1 MERISKYLLALPL
14 SILLLLG
21 CIIPSALVLWM
32 SVYDNG
38 FSPVAYQSVVSGVY
52 LGILVRTAT
61 TSLLVA
67 LLCVVFGYPVAYYL
81 ANSKTKY
88 KTVLLLL
95 IVSPMWVSTL
105 VRTYGWIIVLGR
117 EGLVNSLLSTFYIID
132 KPLPLLYNLF
142 SVLIA
147 MVQVMMP
154 IAIMLMY
161 SSMLN
166 VNYNLVK
173 AARVLGA
180 NRVRAFLH
188 VYLPLSVNGAITSG
202 ILIFIMSLGFFV
214 VPALVGGP
222 KNQMIS
228 NVIVTQVNQTLNW
241 HFGAA
246 LGVAIIMIGVVAA
259 YLAFVLSSR
268 FTSDNLTGGVK

>member
-1 MERISKYLLALPL
+1 
-14 SILLLLG
+14 
-21 CIIPSALVLWM
+21 M

-38 FSPVAYQSVVSGVY
+38 FSLGAYQTVVSGVY
-52 LGILVRTAT
+52 LSILIRTAT

-67 LLCVVFGYPVAYYL
+67 LLCVVFGYPVSYYL
-81 ANSKTKY
+81 ANSRTKY

-105 VRTYGWIIVLGR
+105 VRTYGWIIILGR

-188 VYLPLSVNGAITSG
+188 VYLPLSVNGAVTSG

-259 YLAFVLSSR
+259 YLAFILNSR

>member
-21 CIIPSALVLWM
+21 CIIPSGLVLWM

-38 FSPVAYQSVVSGVY
+38 FSLGAYQSVVSGVY

-188 VYLPLSVNGAITSG
+188 VYLPLSVNGAVTSG

-259 YLAFVLSSR
+259 YLAFILSSR

>member
-14 SILLLLG
+14 GIILLFG
-21 CIIPSALVLWM
+21 CIIPSGLVLWM

-38 FSPVAYQSVVSGVY
+38 FSLGAYQTVVSGVY
-52 LGILVRTAT
+52 LSILIRTAT

-67 LLCVVFGYPVAYYL
+67 LLCVVFGYPVSYYL
-81 ANSKTKY
+81 ANSRTKY

-105 VRTYGWIIVLGR
+105 VRTYGWIIILGR

-188 VYLPLSVNGAITSG
+188 VYLPLSVNGAVTSG

-259 YLAFVLSSR
+259 YLAFILNSR

>member
-1 MERISKYLLALPL
+1 MERTSKYLLALPL

-21 CIIPSALVLWM
+21 CIIPSGLVLWM

-38 FSPVAYQSVVSGVY
+38 FSLGAYQSVVSGVY

-188 VYLPLSVNGAITSG
+188 VYLPLSVNGAVTSG

-246 LGVAIIMIGVVAA
+246 LGVAIIMIGIVAA
-259 YLAFVLSSR
+259 YLAFILSSR

>member
-38 FSPVAYQSVVSGVY
+38 LSLGAYQSVLSGVY

-61 TSLLVA
+61 TSLIVA
-67 LLCVVFGYPVAYYL
+67 FLCVVFGYPVAYYL

-180 NRVRAFLH
+180 NSVRAFLH
-188 VYLPLSVNGAITSG
+188 VYLPLSVNGAVTSG

-246 LGVAIIMIGVVAA
+246 LGVAIIMIGIVAA
-259 YLAFVLSSR
+259 YLAFILSSR

>member
-117 EGLVNSLLSTFYIID
+117 EGLVNSLLSTFYMID

-188 VYLPLSVNGAITSG
+188 VYLPLSVNGAVTSG

-259 YLAFVLSSR
+259 YLAFILSSR

>member
-38 FSPVAYQSVVSGVY
+38 LSLGAYQSVLSGVY

-61 TSLLVA
+61 TSLIVA
-67 LLCVVFGYPVAYYL
+67 LICVVFGYPVAYYL

-188 VYLPLSVNGAITSG
+188 VYLPLSVNGAVTSG

-246 LGVAIIMIGVVAA
+246 LGVAIILIGIVAA
-259 YLAFVLSSR
+259 YLAFILSSR